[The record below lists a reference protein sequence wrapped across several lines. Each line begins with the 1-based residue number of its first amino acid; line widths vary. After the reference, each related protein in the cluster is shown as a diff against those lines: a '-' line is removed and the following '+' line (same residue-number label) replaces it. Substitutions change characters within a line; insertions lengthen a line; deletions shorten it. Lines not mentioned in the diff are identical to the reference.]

1 MSDLVERLRRIPAD
15 LVYFDSEGSHETHNI
30 GAIAKRAAARIT
42 ELEAENA
49 RLREA
54 LKEIASQPLIE
65 AMNDEDLERASFEDG
80 YDYCV
85 RQARA
90 ALAGQG
96 DGE

>member
-1 MSDLVERLRRIPAD
+1 MSDLVERLRSATARLMSESAD
-15 LVYFDSEGSHETHNI
+15 QATIRRNT
-30 GAIAKRAAARIT
+30 AIKEAAARIT

-54 LKEIASQPLIE
+54 LNEIARQPLAE
-65 AMNDEDLERASFEDG
+65 AMDDEDLDRASFEDG

-85 RQARA
+85 RHARA

>member
-1 MSDLVERLRRIPAD
+1 MSDIMEKMVLAG
-15 LVYFDSEGSHETHNI
+15 YAT
-30 GAIAKRAAARIT
+30 RIT

-49 RLREA
+49 RLCEA
-54 LKEIASQPLIE
+54 LNEIARQPLAE

-85 RQARA
+85 RHARA

-96 DGE
+96 DSHE